1 MADGDADA
9 AGSDPARGW
18 RDVWSRRQLDPSRG
32 NLQAQLLAA
41 DGFDTGFGDI
51 ETESW
56 QQFVRYWAAKLDAG
70 AGTCV
75 FEVGCGAG
83 AFLYGMHRLGCQ
95 VGGIDQ
101 APALVDIARN
111 AIPGGRFEVADA
123 ADLPL
128 APADVVVS
136 FSVFQ
141 YFPSLVYART
151 VLERMAVKA
160 RGAVAVFDLPDIAS
174 REEALTVRIA
184 SAGSPEAYR
193 DRYQGLEHLHYGRD
207 WVEDALR
214 SCGLTHVRTA
224 DQNLPRYANGSFR
237 FNAWGFTADGSR

>member
-1 MADGDADA
+1 MADADA
-9 AGSDPARGW
+9 DTASSDPVRGW
-18 RDVWSRRQLDPSRG
+18 REVWSRRQLDPSRG
-32 NLQAQLLAA
+32 SVQAQLLAA

-56 QQFVRYWAAKLDAG
+56 QQFVRYWTAKLNAS

-83 AFLYGMHRLGCQ
+83 AFLYEMHRLGCQ

-101 APALVDIARN
+101 ATALVDIARN
-111 AIPGGRFEVADA
+111 AIPGGTFEVADA

-141 YFPSLVYART
+141 YFPSLAYART
-151 VLERMAVKA
+151 VLERMAMKA
-160 RGAVAVFDLPDIAS
+160 RGAVAVFDLPDIAR
-174 REEALTVRIA
+174 REEALTVRID
-184 SAGSPEAYR
+184 SAGGSEAYS
-193 DRYQGLEHLHYGRD
+193 DRYQGLDHLHYGRD
-207 WVEDALR
+207 WIEDALR
-214 SCGLTHVRTA
+214 ACGLTHVATA
-224 DQNLPRYANGSFR
+224 DQNLPQYANGRFR
-237 FNAWGFTADGSR
+237 FNAWGFTADRSM

>member
-1 MADGDADA
+1 MGDGAADA

-56 QQFVRYWAAKLDAG
+56 QQFVRYWAAKLNAG

-83 AFLYGMHRLGCQ
+83 AFLFEMHRLGCQ

-101 APALVDIARN
+101 ATTLVDIART

-141 YFPSLVYART
+141 YFRSLAYART
-151 VLERMAVKA
+151 VLERMAGKA
-160 RGAVAVFDLPDIAS
+160 RAALAVLDLPDIAR
-174 REEALTVRIA
+174 REESLAARIA
-184 SAGSPEAYR
+184 SAGGPAAYS
-193 DRYQGLEHLHYGRD
+193 DRYGGLDHLHYGRD
-207 WVEDALR
+207 WVERALR

-237 FNAWGFTADGSR
+237 FNAWGYAADRPR